1 MRQRLLSTTIPPAG
15 PIPPDGETVMDLA
28 RNLKIDSVSRL
39 HPGAARHVSP
49 SQSVAEAIALMRRE
63 QVGGLLVCEG
73 MQVVGIFTERDLMR
87 RVLASGKPL
96 SIPVA
101 ECMTPDPVVVH
112 PKEPVGAAV
121 QRMEE
126 RLEQQL
132 HLPADSNYR
141 LAALAE
147 ASVLWPVM
155 TVLPSG
161 GCAH

>member
-1 MRQRLLSTTIPPAG
+1 
-15 PIPPDGETVMDLA
+15 MDLA

-87 RVLASGKPL
+87 RVLACGKPL
-96 SIPVA
+96 TIPVA

-126 RLEQQL
+126 GGYR
-132 HLPADSNYR
+132 HLPVVD
-141 LAALAE
+141 E
-147 ASVLWPVM
+147 AGRPLGILSVKRIVHYLVEHFPS
-155 TVLPSG
+155 TIYNLPPNPSAVHREREG
-161 GCAH
+161 A